1 MAPPP
6 SPRFQKIVLAT
17 DFSSNSKIALDR
29 AVEIAVAFG
38 SQLTAVHCLPDL
50 AFVPSASE
58 FGLPYNDY
66 IVMQEEFRV
75 TACETMKEFLSGVI
89 PNELSVRS
97 EMLVGDP
104 HVEVSLFA
112 EKEKAG
118 LVVAGR
124 SGHSS
129 WEQFFLGSTSRGL
142 VHRCPSSVMSVSLA
156 LKEKPK
162 TILAGTD
169 FSDHS
174 RAAVSNAI
182 ALAEKFG
189 AELHLVHVIDTT
201 DTPQQSVAR
210 MSGHTSIRQ
219 SINDYAQSRLET
231 FVQTLQCDP
240 GQIKLHLNWG
250 TPWRDMC
257 QLASTL
263 RSDLIVIGNVGRR
276 GVQGIF
282 LGNTADRI
290 LSHCKA
296 SVLAVK
302 ESRTSEVGTS

>member
-1 MAPPP
+1 MAP
-6 SPRFQKIVLAT
+6 STIQLNKILVAT
-17 DFSSNSKIALDR
+17 DFSPNSKIALAR
-29 AVEIAVAFG
+29 AVDIAVAFG
-38 SQLTAVHCLPDL
+38 SQLIAVHCLPDL

-66 IVMQEEFRV
+66 IVMQEEFRLA
-75 TACETMKEFLSGVI
+75 ACETMKEFLSEAGPQEV
-89 PNELSVRS
+89 PVSS
-97 EMLVGDP
+97 AMLVGDP
-104 HVEVSLFA
+104 HVEVSQFA

-142 VHRCPSSVMSVSLA
+142 VHRCPTSVLSVSLT
-156 LKEKPK
+156 LTEKPK
-162 TILAGTD
+162 TVLAGTD
-169 FSDHS
+169 FSDSS
-174 RAAVSNAI
+174 RPAVLNAI

-189 AELHLVHVIDTT
+189 AELHLMHVIDTT
-201 DTPQQSVAR
+201 DTPQQNVAR
-210 MSGHTSIRQ
+210 MSGHNSMRQ
-219 SINDYAQSRLET
+219 SINDYAQSRLEA
-231 FVQTLQCDP
+231 FAESLEHAP
-240 GQIKLHLNWG
+240 AKINLHLDWG
-250 TPWRDMC
+250 SPWRDMC

-263 RSDLIVIGNVGRR
+263 QADLIVIGNVGRR
-276 GVQGIF
+276 GVQGLL

-302 ESRTSEVGTS
+302 AAPH